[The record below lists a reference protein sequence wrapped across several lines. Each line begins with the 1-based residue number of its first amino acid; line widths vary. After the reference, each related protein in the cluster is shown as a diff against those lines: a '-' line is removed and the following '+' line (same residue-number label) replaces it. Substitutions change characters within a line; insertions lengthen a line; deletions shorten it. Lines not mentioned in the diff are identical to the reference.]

1 MRLEH
6 TKSWS
11 LEEHC
16 PRAST
21 ASLGVDAQ
29 FVVTKHHAYCVVA
42 ARGQALLVKLGGA
55 SQGLPEQAYTDRFP
69 EKAAATQHRTRAP
82 ALSLTLTLPPP
93 HPPP

>member
-1 MRLEH
+1 VRLEH

-42 ARGQALLVKLGGA
+42 ARGQAFLVTN
-55 SQGLPEQAYTDRFP
+55 PNP
-69 EKAAATQHRTRAP
+69 
-82 ALSLTLTLPPP
+82 
-93 HPPP
+93 